1 MLMKF
6 QLLIT
11 AFLFS
16 VVLECTG
23 QDTFK
28 LFYNDRWE
36 LTSKE
41 NLINTREAEIDL
53 DRLYFN
59 GRVRDF
65 KNDTLIME
73 GHYTNNKRNGLFKFY
88 YNDGTLMSVGKYQN
102 DLRDSLW
109 IYFFPNGQTEQKI
122 TFNGYDFVVSEFYN
136 QKGKAIITNGSGKW
150 EHVFFRQYILNYFG
164 KESIKKEHIKVVG
177 KFKNYQKD
185 GKWTLT
191 SQEDDKIVKTFVY
204 PIGINDDL
212 PGIANLFPDESSEKH
227 EVTST
232 FQIDTLVFKSEIRYH
247 ETDRFLSLLTGKEVK
262 IKYQKAG
269 YPYGDVELF
278 EFIAKHIRYPRQSF
292 ENNKEGKVFVKVVI
306 DMEGNKKELSIY
318 KGQADELNNEA
329 LRVLGLIPKW
339 LPAMN
344 NGIPYESS
352 IVIPITFKVDAN

>member
-1 MLMKF
+1 MKF
-6 QLLIT
+6 QLSIS
-11 AFLFS
+11 AFLFI
-16 VVLECTG
+16 VVLECGG
-23 QDTFK
+23 QDIFK

-41 NLINTREAEIDL
+41 NFINTREAEIDL

-59 GRVRDF
+59 GSVRDF

-88 YNDGTLMSVGKYQN
+88 YNDGSLMSIGKYQN

-109 IYFFPNGQTEQKI
+109 IYFYPNGQIEQKI
-122 TFNGYDFVVSEFYN
+122 TFTGYDFVVNEFYN
-136 QKGKAIITNGSGKW
+136 QKGKALITNGSGKW
-150 EHVFFRQYILNYFG
+150 EHTYFTQYILNYFG
-164 KESIKKEHIKVVG
+164 KESIKKEHIKVEG
-177 KFKNYQKD
+177 KFKNHQKD
-185 GKWTLT
+185 GRWTLT
-191 SQEDDKIVKTFVY
+191 SVEDDKIVQSLDY
-204 PIGINDDL
+204 RNGILKDE
-212 PGIANLFPDESSEKH
+212 PSVIQSQFPDAESEKH

-232 FQIDTLVFKSEIRYH
+232 FQIDTTVFKSEIRYF

-269 YPYGDVELF
+269 YPFGDVELF
-278 EFIAKHIRYPRQSF
+278 EFIGKHIRYPRQSF
-292 ENNKEGKVFVKVVI
+292 ENNVEGKVFVKVVI
-306 DMEGNKKELSIY
+306 DVDGNKKELSIY
-318 KGQADELNNEA
+318 KGQTDELNNEA